1 MKNFVKA
8 KQRITPFNLT
18 NFLQKIFKT
27 LIYWIWDFQIYDL
40 RPKLVGILGKILG
53 RSIHNVF
60 CISSGRIHFD
70 CGCIGTSAIMGTLR
84 DLQNACKRIY
94 KCKCLENSDK
104 CILHRVVFFRK
115 SRVLSGP
122 TMNGDQKIHA
132 KNWNGSKKWLI
143 KKLTKCWMKTLPNKV
158 LSFTQFLNLSVL
170 VVRS

>member
-1 MKNFVKA
+1 MIYVQNLLGYSVKYLVEVFIMYSVFQA
-8 KQRITPFNLT
+8 AGYILT
-18 NFLQKIFKT
+18 AVALAQVP
-27 LIYWIWDFQIYDL
+27 LWALYE
-40 RPKLVGILGKILG
+40 
-53 RSIHNVF
+53 
-60 CISSGRIHFD
+60 
-70 CGCIGTSAIMGTLR
+70 
-84 DLQNACKRIY
+84 IY
-94 KCKCLENSDK
+94 KTPAKGFTNVSILENSDK
-104 CILHRVVFFRK
+104 CILHRVVFYRK